1 LRIQGGK
8 PTVNLDD
15 SGDTG
20 NRTIAMAS
28 DGVNG
33 YLLTGLLP
41 PSSVGRGRVWL
52 QLDPAAPVS
61 LLGGPASDLFQVNN
75 LTGAPALSLVGNTQ
89 GTTTLQ
95 GPNTANTWQVTGAN
109 AGTLDGTVA
118 FSGVQNLIGGS
129 AGNTFQFHTGGSLAG
144 TLNGGGGTNTLDY
157 SAYKGD
163 ILVDLLLHTA
173 SLVGQGVSNIAN
185 VTGSQGNNLLV
196 GDANPNVLIGGTG
209 RNVLIGG
216 AGADT
221 LDASGSS
228 GDNILIG
235 GTTNFDNNL
244 AALQAIFAEWTR
256 TDLSFRDRFSDLST
270 GTNGQGATPLNKVN
284 GQLILLTSSTVHAD
298 SSPDTLI
305 GSNLI
310 DPATGK
316 RVHNWFFFDADDTL
330 VNFLSSSDHKTKVK

>member
-1 LRIQGGK
+1 MDGIAGDLRIQGGK

-15 SGDTG
+15 SGDTS

-41 PSSVGRGRVWL
+41 PSSLGRGRVWL

-61 LLGGPASDLFQVNN
+61 VLGGPATDLFQVNN

-118 FSGVQNLIGGS
+118 FSGVQNLTGGS
-129 AGNTFQFHTGGSLAG
+129 AGNTFQFHTGGSLSG

-157 SAYKGD
+157 TAYKGD

-173 SLVGQGVSNIAN
+173 SLVGQGVANIAN

-196 GDANPNVLIGGTG
+196 GDGNANVLVGGTG
-209 RNVLIGG
+209 RNVLIGDG
-216 AGADT
+216 GSDT
-221 LDASGSS
+221 LTG
-228 GDNILIG
+228 GGGFNLLIG
-235 GTTNFDNNL
+235 GITSYDNQLSALRDLMQYWDNPQATTLDQLVN
-244 AALQAIFAEWTR
+244 
-256 TDLSFRDRFSDLST
+256 
-270 GTNGQGATPLNKVN
+270 PLKKGVTVN
-284 GQLILLTSSTVHAD
+284 GQFLVLNKTTVQNDNAPD
-298 SSPDTLI
+298 SLFG
-305 GSNLI
+305 GS
-310 DPATGK
+310 AA
-316 RVHNWFFFDADDTL
+316 NWFIIDKDDT
-330 VNFLSSSDHKTKVK
+330 VNNGNGPGPNDRLTVI